1 MPRDFTTR
9 KRVLLGALIFLTAA
23 DIALAAY
30 RWQLASAPFAPEG
43 EFTSRERLLK
53 RLHAEIER
61 AQKIRDET
69 PKTQKDCE
77 EFEKSLLPAG
87 TGYSSVSAELGKIE
101 KQSGVR
107 LEDLAFKPTPIPNR
121 SMTEVALDATIE
133 GNYKNVILFLNA
145 IQRSSNIYEVESL
158 TLATNSTSQAP
169 SNVVKVGLH
178 LKTYFRTAP

>member
-9 KRVLLGALIFLTAA
+9 KRVMLGVLIFLTAA

-30 RWQLASAPFAPEG
+30 RWQLASVPFTPEG
-43 EFTSRERLLK
+43 EFTSRERMLK

-61 AQKIRDET
+61 AQKIREET

-77 EFEKSLLPAG
+77 AFEKSLLPAV
-87 TGYSSVSAELGKIE
+87 TGYSSVSAELGRIE

-107 LEDLAFKPTPIPNR
+107 LQDLAFKPTPIPKR
-121 SMTEVALDATIE
+121 SMTEVALDSTIE
-133 GNYKNVILFLNA
+133 GSYKNVILFLNGL
-145 IQRSSNIYEVESL
+145 QRSSNIYEVESL
-158 TLATNSTSQAP
+158 NLATNSTGQAP